1 MERFG
6 SFTRLGLCLA
16 LCALQM
22 CTGLCYLR
30 VNYINDDA
38 SLYSAQ
44 YRSSSQ
50 LTTFLIFIHQ
60 TPTMPHLDYTQRAR
74 RFAVRFPLL
83 NSLLIQIN
91 FWVPANIVLAVL
103 LHFTYKSVNENV
115 ILPLPSALWP
125 MVLVGIIIGILYGAV
140 LGATEYFLEKQFFRK
155 RSLGITFLLKLV
167 VSLLT
172 LTFLFGMVRYVM
184 YEQLILPLILRDKS
198 PLNDASWRYTFY
210 IFLVYYFVMA
220 CVITFITQVNK
231 KYGPGVLLPLL
242 MGKYRQPKEEERIFM
257 FMDLQSST
265 SIAEQLGHLRYS
277 SFIRDSFMDINQVIA
292 KHHAEIY
299 QYVGDEIV
307 LSWRMAE
314 GLNDLSCIRF
324 YFACSEQFA
333 KRAAYYENAYG
344 RLPFFKAGLHGGKIT
359 AVEIGEIKRD
369 IAYHGDTI
377 NTAARIQS
385 LCNTYKKS
393 LLVSK
398 SFTEYDG
405 FDQQFS
411 SASLGLVTLKGRM
424 EPVELVSVEGR
435 VGSWES
441 GVFSREPACRQ
452 VGREVNE

>member
-1 MERFG
+1 
-6 SFTRLGLCLA
+6 
-16 LCALQM
+16 
-22 CTGLCYLR
+22 
-30 VNYINDDA
+30 
-38 SLYSAQ
+38 
-44 YRSSSQ
+44 
-50 LTTFLIFIHQ
+50 
-60 TPTMPHLDYTQRAR
+60 MPHFDYTQRAR
-74 RFAVRFPLL
+74 RFSLRYPFF
-83 NSLLIQIN
+83 NSMLIQIN

-103 LHFTYKSVNENV
+103 LHFMYLSVNENV
-115 ILPLPSALWP
+115 HLPLPPRLGP
-125 MVLVGIIIGILYGAV
+125 TLLIGIIIGILYGAV
-140 LGATEYFLEKQFFRK
+140 LGITEYFLEKQFFRK

-167 VSLLT
+167 ISLMT
-172 LTFLFGMVRYVM
+172 LTFLFGLIRFV
-184 YEQLILPLILRDKS
+184 LFDKFILPMMLKGMS
-198 PLNDASWRYTFY
+198 PLSDGSWKYMFF
-210 IFLVYYFVMA
+210 IFLVYYFLMA

-231 KYGPGVLLPLL
+231 KYGPGVLVPLL
-242 MGKYRQPKEEERIFM
+242 LGKYRHPKEEERIFM

-307 LSWRMAE
+307 LSWRMTE

-333 KRAAYYENAYG
+333 KRSAYYQQKYG

-385 LCNTYKKS
+385 LCNTYSKS

-398 SFTEYDG
+398 GFTEMDR
-405 FDQQFS
+405 FNEEFS
-411 SASLGLVTLKGRM
+411 SVSLGMVTLKGKQ
-424 EPVELVSVEGR
+424 EAVELVSVDGR
-435 VGSWES
+435 IV
-441 GVFSREPACRQ
+441 
-452 VGREVNE
+452 